1 MEESKNSPPI
11 QGVVIITL
19 PPPDN
24 PSYGKTIT
32 AFTLSDSPTHQQQ
45 QEEEPSQQSQPHN
58 QDLNT
63 GVLRASLKRS
73 FFFRPKIVFGLLGIS
88 LIALSFWSSLTQETL
103 FELRDVEHD
112 LKSSNS
118 SFILPLYPKRGG
130 AWNSRT
136 DVEFKLGRFV
146 DFKPDKFM
154 DQEKIAKSLSA
165 ATKLDS
171 SVNFPVRGNIH
182 SEGLYYTYM
191 LVGNPPRPYFLDI
204 DTGSDLM
211 WIQCDA
217 PCTSCA
223 KGAHPL
229 YKPRNVNM
237 IPPKNP
243 YCVEVQENLKSKYC
257 DNCHQCDY
265 EIEYADRSSSVG
277 VLAKDELQLV
287 LANGTGTKPN
297 VVFGCA
303 YDQQGTLLNTLAS
316 TDGIL
321 GLSRA
326 PISLPSQ
333 LASHGLIN
341 NVIGHCLRTDTNG
354 GYLFLGNDFVPQW
367 RMSWVPMLNNPFPNL
382 YQAQLM
388 KMNYGGKE
396 LRLGSTS
403 YGQGTVVFDS
413 GSTYTYFT
421 DQAYKALISM
431 LEEISSED
439 LIKDASDTTLPICW
453 RAKFPVRSI
462 EEVRQFF
469 KPLNLQF
476 GSKWR
481 IVSTKL
487 WIPAEGFLTISVSNL
502 LLFLV
507 IGTLPS
513 PPPSSFASFLSQQWR
528 TIILQEKGNVCL
540 GILDGSNVH
549 DGSAII
555 LGDISLRGQLFVYD
569 NVNQK
574 IGWIRS
580 NCERPEKVPSLPSF
594 LL

>member
-1 MEESKNSPPI
+1 
-11 QGVVIITL
+11 
-19 PPPDN
+19 
-24 PSYGKTIT
+24 
-32 AFTLSDSPTHQQQ
+32 
-45 QEEEPSQQSQPHN
+45 
-58 QDLNT
+58 
-63 GVLRASLKRS
+63 
-73 FFFRPKIVFGLLGIS
+73 
-88 LIALSFWSSLTQETL
+88 
-103 FELRDVEHD
+103 
-112 LKSSNS
+112 
-118 SFILPLYPKRGG
+118 
-130 AWNSRT
+130 
-136 DVEFKLGRFV
+136 
-146 DFKPDKFM
+146 
-154 DQEKIAKSLSA
+154 
-165 ATKLDS
+165 
-171 SVNFPVRGNIH
+171 
-182 SEGLYYTYM
+182 
-191 LVGNPPRPYFLDI
+191 
-204 DTGSDLM
+204 
-211 WIQCDA
+211 
-217 PCTSCA
+217 
-223 KGAHPL
+223 
-229 YKPRNVNM
+229 M

-243 YCVEVQENLKSKYC
+243 YCVEVQENLRSKYC

-265 EIEYADRSSSVG
+265 EIEYADQSSSVG

-303 YDQQGTLLNTLAS
+303 YDQQGSLLNTLSS

-333 LASHGLIN
+333 LAGHGLIN

-367 RMSWVPMLNNPFPNL
+367 RMSWVPMMNIPFPNL

-388 KMNYGGKE
+388 KVNYGGKE

-403 YGQGTVVFDS
+403 DGQGTVVFDS

-421 DQAYKALISM
+421 DQAYKSLISM
-431 LEEISSED
+431 LEGISSDD
-439 LIKDASDTTLPICW
+439 LMKDTSDTTLPMCW
-453 RAKFPVRSI
+453 RAQFPVRSI
-462 EEVRQFF
+462 TEVKQFF

-487 WIPAEGFLTISVSNL
+487 WIPAEGYLTTS
-502 LLFLV
+502 
-507 IGTLPS
+507 
-513 PPPSSFASFLSQQWR
+513 
-528 TIILQEKGNVCL
+528 EKGNVCL
-540 GILDGSNVH
+540 GILDGSNIH

-580 NCERPEKVPSLPSF
+580 NCERPEKLSTLPF
-594 LL
+594 L

>member
-1 MEESKNSPPI
+1 MEETKDSPPV

-19 PPPDN
+19 PPPNN
-24 PSYGKTIT
+24 PSLGKTIT

-45 QEEEPSQQSQPHN
+45 QEPPPSQQSQPRN
-58 QDLNT
+58 QEQQYSIPHQDPNT
-63 GVLRASLKRS
+63 GFLYVSLERS
-73 FFFRPKIVFGLLGIS
+73 FFLGPKMVLGFLGIS

-103 FELRDVEHD
+103 FELRDVDHD
-112 LKSSNS
+112 HNSSNS
-118 SFILPLYPKRGG
+118 SFILPLYPKRGSS
-130 AWNSRT
+130 AWNSST

-146 DFKPDKFM
+146 DFKPDIVM
-154 DQEKIAKSLSA
+154 ERVTDQEKVAQSVYA
-165 ATKLDS
+165 ATKMDS
-171 SVNFPVRGNIH
+171 SANFPVRGNIH
-182 SEGLYYTYM
+182 SDGLYYTYM
-191 LVGNPPRPYFLDI
+191 LVGNPPKPYFLDI

-243 YCVEVQENLKSKYC
+243 YCVEVQENLRSKYC

-265 EIEYADRSSSVG
+265 EIEYADRSSSIG

-287 LANGTGTKPN
+287 LANGTGTKTN

-333 LASHGLIN
+333 LASHGFIN

-367 RMSWVPMLNNPFPNL
+367 RMSWVPMLNIPFPNL
-382 YQAQLM
+382 YQAQLT

-396 LRLGSTS
+396 LPLGSTS
-403 YGQGTVVFDS
+403 NGQGTVVFDS

-439 LIKDASDTTLPICW
+439 LIKDVSDTTLPICW
-453 RAKFPVRSI
+453 QTKFPVRSI
-462 EEVRQFF
+462 TEVIQIF

-481 IVSTKL
+481 IASTKL
-487 WIPAEGFLTISVSNL
+487 WIPAEGYLTIS
-502 LLFLV
+502 
-507 IGTLPS
+507 
-513 PPPSSFASFLSQQWR
+513 
-528 TIILQEKGNVCL
+528 EKGNVCL
-540 GILDGSNVH
+540 GILDGSNIH
-549 DGSAII
+549 DGTAII

-580 NCERPEKVPSLPSF
+580 NCERPQKLSSLPF
-594 LL
+594 F

>member
-1 MEESKNSPPI
+1 MEETKNSPPI

-45 QEEEPSQQSQPHN
+45 EEEEEPPQQSQPHN

-63 GVLRASLKRS
+63 GVLRASLERS

-112 LKSSNS
+112 HKSSNS

-136 DVEFKLGRFV
+136 DVEFKLGWFV

-217 PCTSCA
+217 PCISCA

-287 LANGTGTKPN
+287 LANGTGIKPN

-396 LRLGSTS
+396 LRSGSTS

-487 WIPAEGFLTISVSNL
+487 WIPAEGFLTIS
-502 LLFLV
+502 
-507 IGTLPS
+507 
-513 PPPSSFASFLSQQWR
+513 
-528 TIILQEKGNVCL
+528 EKGNVCL

-580 NCERPEKVPSLPSF
+580 NCERPEKVPSLPFF
-594 LL
+594 L

>member
-1 MEESKNSPPI
+1 MEETTKHSPPI

-24 PSYGKTIT
+24 PSLGKTIT
-32 AFTLSDSPTHQQQ
+32 AFTLSDSPPTHHQPQQ
-45 QEEEPSQQSQPHN
+45 EEPSQSQSQITQPNN
-58 QDLNT
+58 QDSDTSSNFLH
-63 GVLRASLKRS
+63 VSLQRS
-73 FFFRPKIVFGLLGIS
+73 FLFRPRIILGLLGIS
-88 LIALSFWSSLTQETL
+88 IIALSFWSSLTTQDTL
-103 FELRDVEHD
+103 FELRDVDHD
-112 LKSSNS
+112 NKSSNS
-118 SFILPLYPKRGG
+118 AFILPLYPKRVGG
-130 AWNSRT
+130 DWKSKT

-146 DFKPDKFM
+146 NFKPDIVMERVM
-154 DQEKIAKSLSA
+154 DGEKIDKSVSA
-165 ATKLDS
+165 ATKLEYS
-171 SVNFPVRGNIH
+171 SVNFPAKGNIH
-182 SEGLYYTYM
+182 SDGLYYTYM
-191 LVGNPPRPYFLDI
+191 LVGNPPKPYFLDI

-237 IPPKNP
+237 IPPRNP
-243 YCVEVQENLKSKYC
+243 YCVEVQENLRSKYC

-265 EIEYADRSSSVG
+265 EIEYADHSSSLG

-333 LASHGLIN
+333 LASHRFIN

-367 RMSWVPMLNNPFPNL
+367 QMSWVPMLNTPFPNL

-403 YGQGTVVFDS
+403 DGHGTVVFDT

-421 DQAYKALISM
+421 DQAYNALIAM

-439 LIKDASDTTLPICW
+439 LTKDASDTTLPICW
-453 RAKFPVRSI
+453 RSKFPVRTI
-462 EEVRQFF
+462 AEVRQFF

-487 WIPAEGFLTISVSNL
+487 LIPAEGYLTIS
-502 LLFLV
+502 
-507 IGTLPS
+507 
-513 PPPSSFASFLSQQWR
+513 
-528 TIILQEKGNVCL
+528 EKGNVCL
-540 GILDGSNVH
+540 GILDGSNIH

-555 LGDISLRGQLFVYD
+555 LGDISLRGQLYVYD

-580 NCERPEKVPSLPSF
+580 NCERPHKLSSLPF
-594 LL
+594 F

>member
-1 MEESKNSPPI
+1 MEETKNSPPI

-45 QEEEPSQQSQPHN
+45 QQEEPPQQSQPHN

-63 GVLRASLKRS
+63 GVLRASLERS
-73 FFFRPKIVFGLLGIS
+73 FFFRPIIVFGLLGIS
-88 LIALSFWSSLTQETL
+88 LIALSFWSSLTQETV

-112 LKSSNS
+112 HKSSNS

-136 DVEFKLGRFV
+136 DDEFKLGRFV
-146 DFKPDKFM
+146 DFKPDIFM

-191 LVGNPPRPYFLDI
+191 RVGNPPRPYFLDI

-287 LANGTGTKPN
+287 LANGTGTKPS

-354 GYLFLGNDFVPQW
+354 GYLVLGNDFVPQW
-367 RMSWVPMLNNPFPNL
+367 RMSWVSMLNNPFPNL

-487 WIPAEGFLTISVSNL
+487 WIPAEGFLTIS
-502 LLFLV
+502 
-507 IGTLPS
+507 
-513 PPPSSFASFLSQQWR
+513 
-528 TIILQEKGNVCL
+528 EKGNVCL

-580 NCERPEKVPSLPSF
+580 NCERPEKVPSRPLF
-594 LL
+594 L

>member
-1 MEESKNSPPI
+1 MEETKNSPPI

-45 QEEEPSQQSQPHN
+45 EEEEPPQQSQPHN

-63 GVLRASLKRS
+63 GVLRASLERS

-88 LIALSFWSSLTQETL
+88 LIALSFWSSLTQETV

-112 LKSSNS
+112 HKSSNS

-136 DVEFKLGRFV
+136 DDEIKLGRFV
-146 DFKPDKFM
+146 DFKPDIFM

-182 SEGLYYTYM
+182 SEGLYYTCM
-191 LVGNPPRPYFLDI
+191 RVGNPPRPYFLDI

-287 LANGTGTKPN
+287 LANGTRTKRS

-367 RMSWVPMLNNPFPNL
+367 RMSWVSMLNNPFPNL

-487 WIPAEGFLTISVSNL
+487 WIPAEGFLTIS
-502 LLFLV
+502 
-507 IGTLPS
+507 
-513 PPPSSFASFLSQQWR
+513 
-528 TIILQEKGNVCL
+528 EKGNVCL

-580 NCERPEKVPSLPSF
+580 NCERPEKVPSPPF
-594 LL
+594 F

>member
-1 MEESKNSPPI
+1 MEETKNSPPI

-45 QEEEPSQQSQPHN
+45 QEEEPPQQSQPHN

-63 GVLRASLKRS
+63 GVLRASLERS

-367 RMSWVPMLNNPFPNL
+367 RMSWVPMLNNPFPSL
-382 YQAQLM
+382 L
-388 KMNYGGKE
+388 
-396 LRLGSTS
+396 T
-403 YGQGTVVFDS
+403 
-413 GSTYTYFT
+413 
-421 DQAYKALISM
+421 LILSCSV
-431 LEEISSED
+431 IF
-439 LIKDASDTTLPICW
+439 IKH
-453 RAKFPVRSI
+453 
-462 EEVRQFF
+462 
-469 KPLNLQF
+469 N
-476 GSKWR
+476 
-481 IVSTKL
+481 
-487 WIPAEGFLTISVSNL
+487 
-502 LLFLV
+502 
-507 IGTLPS
+507 
-513 PPPSSFASFLSQQWR
+513 
-528 TIILQEKGNVCL
+528 
-540 GILDGSNVH
+540 
-549 DGSAII
+549 
-555 LGDISLRGQLFVYD
+555 
-569 NVNQK
+569 
-574 IGWIRS
+574 
-580 NCERPEKVPSLPSF
+580 
-594 LL
+594 

>member
-1 MEESKNSPPI
+1 MEETKDSSPL

-24 PSYGKTIT
+24 PSLGKTIT
-32 AFTLSDSPTHQQQ
+32 AFTLSDSPPHQQQ
-45 QEEEPSQQSQPHN
+45 QREPPHQSQPHN
-58 QDLNT
+58 QEEQNSVPHQDPNT
-63 GVLRASLKRS
+63 GFLHVSLERS
-73 FFFRPKIVFGLLGIS
+73 FFFRLKIVLGLLGIS

-103 FELRDVEHD
+103 FELRDVERD
-112 LKSSNS
+112 RSSSIS

-130 AWNSRT
+130 TWNSRT

-146 DFKPDKFM
+146 DFKPDIVTERVM
-154 DQEKIAKSLSA
+154 NQEKIVKSVSA

-191 LVGNPPRPYFLDI
+191 LVGNPPKPYFLDI

-237 IPPKNP
+237 IPLKNP
-243 YCVEVQENLKSKYC
+243 YCVEVQENLRSKYC

-367 RMSWVPMLNNPFPNL
+367 RMSWVPMLNTPFPNL

-396 LRLGSTS
+396 LRLGRD
-403 YGQGTVVFDS
+403 GQGTVVFDS

-421 DQAYKALISM
+421 DQAYKALMSM

-439 LIKDASDTTLPICW
+439 LIKDTSDTTLPICW

-462 EEVRQFF
+462 AEVGQFF

-487 WIPAEGFLTISVSNL
+487 LITAEGYLT
-502 LLFLV
+502 
-507 IGTLPS
+507 
-513 PPPSSFASFLSQQWR
+513 LS
-528 TIILQEKGNVCL
+528 EKGNVCL
-540 GILDGSNVH
+540 GILNGSNVH

-580 NCERPEKVPSLPSF
+580 NCERPEKLPSLPF
-594 LL
+594 F

>member
-1 MEESKNSPPI
+1 MEETKNSPPI

-45 QEEEPSQQSQPHN
+45 QEQEQEEEPPQQSQPHN
-58 QDLNT
+58 QDVNA
-63 GVLRASLKRS
+63 GVLHVSLERS
-73 FFFRPKIVFGLLGIS
+73 FFFRPTIVFGLLGIS

-103 FELRDVEHD
+103 FELRDVEQDH
-112 LKSSNS
+112 KSSNS

-146 DFKPDKFM
+146 DFKPDNFM

-171 SVNFPVRGNIH
+171 SANFPVRGNIH

-191 LVGNPPRPYFLDI
+191 LVGNPPKPYFLDI

-243 YCVEVQENLKSKYC
+243 YCVEVQENLRSKYC

-388 KMNYGGKE
+388 KMNYGGKD
-396 LRLGSTS
+396 LQLGSRG
-403 YGQGTVVFDS
+403 YGQDSVVFDS

-481 IVSTKL
+481 VVSTKL
-487 WIPAEGFLTISVSNL
+487 WIPAEGYLTIS
-502 LLFLV
+502 
-507 IGTLPS
+507 
-513 PPPSSFASFLSQQWR
+513 
-528 TIILQEKGNVCL
+528 EKSNVCL

-580 NCERPEKVPSLPSF
+580 NCERPENVPSLPF
-594 LL
+594 F